1 MIIFCFQIFFKDRT
15 TSEAA
20 FVLFVRRNALQVLIP
35 KYGLEGTVLIN
46 KENQKNL
53 VFNEEVSYA
62 ILIDML
68 GLPSLVGLHGSHV
81 GWMEE
86 YKRPLNLRPG
96 TL

>member
-1 MIIFCFQIFFKDRT
+1 MVIFCFQIFFKDRT
-15 TSEAA
+15 TSEEA

-68 GLPSLVGLHGSHV
+68 GLPSLVGLHGNHV
-81 GWMEE
+81 GWLEE
-86 YKRPLNLRPG
+86 YKRPLTLRPG